1 MSPRPTDGA
10 VAPTGTERK
19 ARMGSATSP
28 PAAGR
33 RSAAGTAR
41 HGPARRQRKL
51 QQVVAVKRSCAGAQP
66 SDAGN
71 EPVGNDPGSS
81 NLMDQS
87 GKNPRH
93 GQEEDWQFIGST
105 GCGRL

>member
-1 MSPRPTDGA
+1 MPYGRGCGAHRDRAPSRDGQRNVLASRAQTSASCGCPGARGEQEREHSPR
-10 VAPTGTERK
+10 
-19 ARMGSATSP
+19 ARVTSRWATIRVP
-28 PAAGR
+28 
-33 RSAAGTAR
+33 
-41 HGPARRQRKL
+41 L
-51 QQVVAVKRSCAGAQP
+51 
-66 SDAGN
+66 
-71 EPVGNDPGSS
+71 